1 MRTNPSIWF
10 EIPSV
15 DWIKAPRGAGRR
27 ILVKLVRFLPI
38 LGILALGL
46 GILTAACGDDDD
58 DDEVQDVAEDVQE
71 EAEEA
76 ADEAEDAAEDAAGG
90 ENNVA
95 IVDNAFDPDTITVS
109 VGDTV
114 EWTNTGD
121 NPHTVTSDEEG
132 VWDSGTLENG
142 GTFSFTFEE
151 AGTVTY
157 HCNIHPSMQAEVV
170 VE

>member
-1 MRTNPSIWF
+1 MNS
-10 EIPSV
+10 
-15 DWIKAPRGAGRR
+15 APVRRGKESR
-27 ILVKLVRFLPI
+27 VKLLKMLPVAGVI
-38 LGILALGL
+38 FLGL
-46 GILTAACGDDDD
+46 VMVIAACGDDDD
-58 DDEVQDVAEDVQE
+58 DDDDVQEAAEEAEEEVEEAVEEVEE

-76 ADEAEDAAEDAAGG
+76 ADGG

-95 IVDNAFDPDTITVS
+95 IVDNDFDPTSITVS

-114 EWTNTGD
+114 TWTNTGN

-132 VWDSGTLENG
+132 VFDSGTLDNG
-142 GTFSFTFEE
+142 ATFTFTVEA